1 MHERVKYEL
10 IMVKGC
16 LLALEGSNTILGGLQ
31 ISAKGKCSAFT
42 MRVPNRVIYERV
54 TSHVNE
60 SYLTPWNSV
69 LTR

>member
-10 IMVKGC
+10 STVKGC

-42 MRVPNRVIYERV
+42 MRVLNRVIYERV